1 MKNNIKPSDLEKNR
15 QFSEMLQAAIQK
27 LHKYTPE
34 DIVKRTNIEF
44 DKEKSQFHF
53 MSLGQEIHIS
63 YPDFNLTPEI
73 DMWHHLTILQY
84 MDTADGTPLGNKL
97 ISLAEFKDGGIIRG
111 VSFERKCEF
120 IIRQHIGNKSIDE
133 VKKGCETLDGK
144 IIKSKAD
151 LCAEFSFLPNFPVTL
166 NIWFADDEMDGSGK
180 ILLNNSAE
188 HYLSVE
194 AAGGVASLVLQALI
208 NASSDKKIALN
219 IY

>member
-1 MKNNIKPSDLEKNR
+1 MKNKIKSSNLEKNR

-53 MSLGQEIHIS
+53 MSLGQKIYIS
-63 YPDFNLTPEI
+63 YPDFNLTPKL

-97 ISLAEFKDGGIIRG
+97 ISLGEFKDGGIIRG
-111 VSFERKCEF
+111 ISFERKCEF
-120 IIRQHIGNKSIDE
+120 IIRQHIGNKSPEE
-133 VKKGCETLDGK
+133 VIKACKILNGN

-151 LCAEFSFLPNFPVTL
+151 LCLEFSFLPNFPVTL

-194 AAGGVASLVLQALI
+194 AAGGVATLVLQYLI
-208 NASSDKKIALN
+208 NASSNKKISLN
-219 IY
+219 IF